1 MTRTMTALDVKTRL
15 QRGACVVS
23 LLAAAGLLGCAS
35 QGDLQTQ
42 AQPIAA
48 EKLGLAATSPD
59 SLQPEDAWWQTLGD
73 AQLDQLVKQAL
84 AGSPSMQ
91 AVLARL
97 ERSKAGLV
105 TAGAAS
111 MPQIQ
116 AVAELNRQRFSEDGF
131 LPKPAA
137 GATLNS
143 GTLQL
148 EGTWEADLFGRHR
161 AEFQAAVGQ
170 NKAAQADVQAARVW
184 LSTQV
189 ARSYVQLARL
199 QAQREVAARTLAQ
212 RDELLRLVRQ
222 RVQAGLDTLVEL
234 KQGEG
239 ALPDARQQIEAID
252 EQIMSTRHAL
262 AALTAQPMEAVA
274 TLKPS
279 WPALKPQALPAQVPL
294 NLLGQRADVM
304 ALRWRAEAAGAQ
316 ADAAR
321 TLFYPNLN
329 INAYIGLNA
338 IGLQRLF
345 DPGTEQWGVMPAIDL
360 PLFDGDRRRA
370 RLQTQLADQDAA
382 IANYNQ
388 AVIDAVREVA
398 DHIGSAQSIERQ
410 QAEQAQAQLAMEAAY
425 DVALQR
431 YKAGLGPY
439 LTVLSAEGAV
449 LQQRRLGVELKGRA
463 LDTRVGLAK
472 ALGGHWPTAQPASLA
487 NASPAAISSAA
498 SN

>member
-1 MTRTMTALDVKTRL
+1 
-15 QRGACVVS
+15 
-23 LLAAAGLLGCAS
+23 
-35 QGDLQTQ
+35 
-42 AQPIAA
+42 
-48 EKLGLAATSPD
+48 
-59 SLQPEDAWWQTLGD
+59 
-73 AQLDQLVKQAL
+73 
-84 AGSPSMQ
+84 
-91 AVLARL
+91 
-97 ERSKAGLV
+97 
-105 TAGAAS
+105 
-111 MPQIQ
+111 
-116 AVAELNRQRFSEDGF
+116 
-131 LPKPAA
+131 
-137 GATLNS
+137 
-143 GTLQL
+143 
-148 EGTWEADLFGRHR
+148 
-161 AEFQAAVGQ
+161 
-170 NKAAQADVQAARVW
+170 
-184 LSTQV
+184 
-189 ARSYVQLARL
+189 
-199 QAQREVAARTLAQ
+199 
-212 RDELLRLVRQ
+212 
-222 RVQAGLDTLVEL
+222 
-234 KQGEG
+234 
-239 ALPDARQQIEAID
+239 
-252 EQIMSTRHAL
+252 MSTRHAL

>member
-1 MTRTMTALDVKTRL
+1 MTVFDLKTRL
-15 QRGACVVS
+15 QRSAWAMSVV
-23 LLAAAGLLGCAS
+23 AAASLLGCAS
-35 QGDLQTQ
+35 QADLQTQ

-48 EKLGLAATSPD
+48 EKLGLAASSPER
-59 SLQPEDAWWQTLGD
+59 LQLEDAWWHTLGD
-73 AQLDQLVKQAL
+73 VQLNHLVEQAL

-91 AVLARL
+91 LAQARL
-97 ERSKAGLV
+97 QRSQAGLI

-111 MPQIQ
+111 APQIQ

-170 NKAAQADVQAARVW
+170 NKAAQADMQAARVW

-189 ARSYVQLARL
+189 SRAYVQLARL

-262 AALTAQPMEAVA
+262 AALTSQPMEAVA
-274 TLKPS
+274 TL
-279 WPALKPQALPAQVPL
+279 QARWTSLSAQTLPAQVPM

-316 ADAAR
+316 VDAAR

-329 INAYIGLNA
+329 ISAYVGLNA

-388 AVIDAVREVA
+388 SVIDAVREVA
-398 DHIGSAQSIERQ
+398 DQIGSAQSIERQ
-410 QAEQAQAQLAMEAAY
+410 QREQALAQQAMEAAY
-425 DVALQR
+425 DVAMQR

-439 LTVLSAEGAV
+439 LTVLSAEAAV
-449 LQQRRLGVELKGRA
+449 LQQRRLAVELKGRA

-472 ALGGHWPTAQPASLA
+472 ALGGHWPIAL
-487 NASPAAISSAA
+487 N
-498 SN
+498 